1 MTIMKKEYYKPETRY
16 FMLAANNPLMEP
28 SKKTNGT
35 PAGNGGEGEDGGE
48 LKESSRFAFWDDF
61 DEDLLEDIEDVNDFD

>member
-28 SKKTNGT
+28 SNKKLT
-35 PAGNGGEGEDGGE
+35 PEGNAGEPGNPGGEMAR
-48 LKESSRFAFWDDF
+48 RFDFWEDF

>member
-28 SKKTNGT
+28 SQTTNGT
-35 PAGNGGEGEDGGE
+35 PAGNAGEGEPGGE
-48 LKESSRFAFWDDF
+48 YTRRFDFWEDF